1 MIVQKLSTTMI
12 VANVKENLDKYKFW
26 LASIAIARKANMQ
39 PEEELS
45 TTMIVVNVKENSVK
59 QKLWLGYWYV
69 CFGQEHV

>member
-1 MIVQKLSTTMI
+1 MI
-12 VANVKENLDKYKFW
+12 VANLKENSDKYKFW
-26 LASIAIARKANMQ
+26 LGSIAIARKTNMQ
-39 PEEELS
+39 PEEEIS